1 MKDVIRKILRENIH
15 ISDDA
20 PDWVKV
26 FHTLPREGRIAQI
39 ETNRKHIL
47 KSLPKIVNFFES
59 KLGDDLEKIEIT
71 NDEGVRRRTY
81 GNEMYSTNAVLIQF
95 FFNHETK
102 TPARLKKE
110 IINDLRSFFNIDISY
125 YGTPLD
131 LDFFKATWEK
141 L

>member
-1 MKDVIRKILRENIH
+1 VRDVIRKILRENVH

-26 FHTLPREGRIAQI
+26 FHTLPREGRIGQI

>member
-1 MKDVIRKILRENIH
+1 VRDVIRKILRENVH

-39 ETNRKHIL
+39 EKNRKHIL
-47 KSLPKIVNFFES
+47 KLLPKIVNFFES
-59 KLGDDLEKIEIT
+59 KLGDNLEKIEIT
-71 NDEGVRRRTY
+71 NDEEVRRRHY
-81 GNEMYSTNAVLIQF
+81 GNENYSTNAILLQF
-95 FFNHETK
+95 FFHNR
-102 TPARLKKE
+102 TPNVTTLKKE

-131 LDFFKATWEK
+131 LDFFKSTWEK
-141 L
+141 F

>member
-1 MKDVIRKILRENIH
+1 MH

-20 PDWVKV
+20 PDWVKE
-26 FHTLPREGRIAQI
+26 FHTLPREGRIAMI

>member
-71 NDEGVRRRTY
+71 NDEEVRRRTY

>member
-1 MKDVIRKILRENIH
+1 MKEVIRKILKEATQ

-20 PDWVKV
+20 PDWVKE

-39 ETNRKHIL
+39 EKNRKNIL
-47 KSLPKIVNFFES
+47 KLLPKIVIFFES

-95 FFNHETK
+95 FFTHETK

-110 IINDLRSFFNIDISY
+110 IISDLKSFFNLDYEY
-125 YGTPLD
+125 YGMPLE
-131 LDFFKATWEK
+131 LEFLKATWERF
-141 L
+141 

>member
-1 MKDVIRKILRENIH
+1 MRELIRKILREGVH

-26 FHTLPREGRIAQI
+26 FHTLSREERINQI
-39 ETNRKHIL
+39 EKNRKNIL
-47 KSLPKIVNFFES
+47 RLLPKIVNFFES

-71 NDEGVRRRTY
+71 NDEEVRRRTY
-81 GNEMYSTNAVLIQF
+81 GNEMYSTHAVLIQF
-95 FFNHETK
+95 FFTHEAK

-110 IINDLRSFFNIDISY
+110 IINDLRSYFNIDISY

-141 L
+141 I

>member
-1 MKDVIRKILRENIH
+1 VKDVIRKILRENKH

>member
-1 MKDVIRKILRENIH
+1 MTIL
-15 ISDDA
+15 
-20 PDWVKV
+20 
-26 FHTLPREGRIAQI
+26 
-39 ETNRKHIL
+39 
-47 KSLPKIVNFFES
+47 
-59 KLGDDLEKIEIT
+59 DDLEKIEIT
-71 NDEGVRRRTY
+71 NDEEVRRRTY

>member
-1 MKDVIRKILRENIH
+1 VKDVIRKILRENVH

-20 PDWVKV
+20 PDWVKE
-26 FHTLPREGRIAQI
+26 FHTLPREGRIAMI

-81 GNEMYSTNAVLIQF
+81 GNEMYSTNAVVIQF
-95 FFNHETK
+95 FFTHETK

-110 IINDLRSFFNIDISY
+110 IINDLKSYFNIDNSY

-131 LDFFKATWEK
+131 LDFFKASWEK
-141 L
+141 I

>member
-1 MKDVIRKILRENIH
+1 VKDVIRKILRENKH

-110 IINDLRSFFNIDISY
+110 IINDLKSFFNIDITY

>member
-1 MKDVIRKILRENIH
+1 MRDVIRKILRENVH

-20 PDWVKV
+20 PDLVKV

>member
-1 MKDVIRKILRENIH
+1 MRELIRKILREGVH

-26 FHTLPREGRIAQI
+26 FHTLSREERIAQI
-39 ETNRKHIL
+39 EKNRKNIL
-47 KSLPKIVNFFES
+47 RLLPKIVNFFES

-71 NDEGVRRRTY
+71 NDEEVRRRTY
-81 GNEMYSTNAVLIQF
+81 GNEMYSTHAVLIQF
-95 FFNHETK
+95 FFTHEAK

-110 IINDLRSFFNIDISY
+110 IINDLRSYFNIDISY

-141 L
+141 I

>member
-1 MKDVIRKILRENIH
+1 MQ

-20 PDWVKV
+20 PDWVKE
-26 FHTLPREGRIAQI
+26 FHTLPREGRIAMI

>member
-1 MKDVIRKILRENIH
+1 MKDVIRKILRENKH

>member
-1 MKDVIRKILRENIH
+1 MKDVIRKILRENVH

-20 PDWVKV
+20 PDWVKE
-26 FHTLPREGRIAQI
+26 FHTLPREGRIAMI

>member
-1 MKDVIRKILRENIH
+1 MRELIRKILREGKH

-26 FHTLPREGRIAQI
+26 FHTLSREERIAQI

-47 KSLPKIVNFFES
+47 RLLPKIVNFFES
-59 KLGDDLEKIEIT
+59 KLGDDLEKIEII
-71 NDEGVRRRTY
+71 NDEEVRRRTY
-81 GNEMYSTNAVLIQF
+81 GNEMYSTNAVVIQF
-95 FFNHETK
+95 FFTHEAK
-102 TPARLKKE
+102 TPARLKRE
-110 IINDLRSFFNIDISY
+110 IINDLKSYFNIDNSY

-141 L
+141 F

>member
-1 MKDVIRKILRENIH
+1 MKEVIRKILREGMQ

-20 PDWVKV
+20 PDWVKE
-26 FHTLPREGRIAQI
+26 FHTLPREGRIAMI

>member
-110 IINDLRSFFNIDISY
+110 IINDLKSFFNIDITY

>member
-1 MKDVIRKILRENIH
+1 MRELIRKILREGVH

-26 FHTLPREGRIAQI
+26 FHTLSREERIAQI
-39 ETNRKHIL
+39 EKNRKNIL
-47 KSLPKIVNFFES
+47 RLLPKIVNFFES
-59 KLGDDLEKIEIT
+59 KLGDELEKIEIT
-71 NDEGVRRRTY
+71 NDEEVRRRTY
-81 GNEMYSTNAVLIQF
+81 GNEMYSTHAVLIQF
-95 FFNHETK
+95 FFTHEAK

-110 IINDLRSFFNIDISY
+110 IINDLRSYFNIDISY

-141 L
+141 I